1 VREIALQSPDAIW
14 SYSMGSEPL
23 DWRFELAEA
32 VMDRIV
38 IREVFGLNE
47 PRGPERTRKTE
58 EIATRIQEISILF
71 TNFAAHFVW
80 HHLK

>member
-1 VREIALQSPDAIW
+1 
-14 SYSMGSEPL
+14 MGSEPL